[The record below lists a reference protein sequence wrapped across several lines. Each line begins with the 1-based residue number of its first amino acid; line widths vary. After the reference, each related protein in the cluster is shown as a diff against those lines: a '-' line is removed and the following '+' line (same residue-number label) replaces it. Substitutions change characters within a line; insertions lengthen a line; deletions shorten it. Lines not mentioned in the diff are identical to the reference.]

1 MELNFVLNDV
11 PRTVEISA
19 DTLLLDLLRSLK
31 CYSVKRGCETG
42 NCGLCTVFVDDRPV
56 LSCSTLA
63 ARVEGR
69 SVVTLEGLRDEAE
82 EYGAYIA
89 DEGAEQCGFCN
100 PGLMMNAIALYREN
114 PDATDDEI
122 KEYLAG
128 NLCRCSG
135 YEGQLRGIRSY
146 LKYKN
151 GSERNCAGTGSTLG
165 GTEQL
170 QGEVRHE

>member
-1 MELNFVLNDV
+1 MELSFTLNEIS
-11 PRTVEISA
+11 RTVEISA

-31 CYSVKRGCETG
+31 CYSVKRGCEIG

-63 ARVEGR
+63 ARVEGC
-69 SVVTLEGLRDEAE
+69 SVVTLEGLREEAE

-100 PGLMMNAIALYREN
+100 PGLMMKAIALYREN
-114 PDATDDEI
+114 PEATDDEI

-146 LKYKN
+146 LEFKK
-151 GSERNCAGTGSTLG
+151 
-165 GTEQL
+165 
-170 QGEVRHE
+170 GEVRHE

>member
-1 MELNFVLNDV
+1 MRRQQQCRRKEDRRKMELKFALNEV
-11 PRTVEISA
+11 PRVVEISA
-19 DTLLLDLLRSLK
+19 DTLLLDLLRSMK

-42 NCGLCTVFVDDRPV
+42 NCGLCTVFVDERPV

-69 SVVTLEGLRDEAE
+69 SVVTLEGLREEAE

-114 PDATDDEI
+114 PEATDDEI

-146 LKYKN
+146 LEFKK
-151 GSERNCAGTGSTLG
+151 
-165 GTEQL
+165 
-170 QGEVRHE
+170 GEVRHE